1 MEYFFA
7 LAGLAWLFCG
17 AFVLGFS
24 ASTMHEIVA
33 CLAVSFGVMFLG
45 LAALLGQL
53 RRLNAAWRPT
63 RLSSGPPPVPNEY
76 AIPIEEAID
85 DVRTTVRLAERQAW
99 IRSFQAWMPSFNASE
114 YVDDDAPHGISYPPA
129 AQYATGMLPAPL
141 PALAEFTDDGVEY
154 YIEDP
159 RTNY

>member
-33 CLAVSFGVMFLG
+33 CLAVSFGVLFLG

-53 RRLNAAWRPT
+53 RTLNVTWRST
-63 RLSSGPPPVPNEY
+63 RPSSGPPPVPNEY

-85 DVRTTVRLAERQAW
+85 DVRSTVRLAERQTW
-99 IRSFQAWMPSFNASE
+99 IRSFQTFMPSFNAS
-114 YVDDDAPHGISYPPA
+114 YNVDDDVPSYQPAP
-129 AQYATGMLPAPL
+129 QYAAGMLPAPF
-141 PALAEFTDDGVEY
+141 PASAQFTEDGVEY
-154 YIEDP
+154 WVEDQRP
-159 RTNY
+159 NY

>member
-33 CLAVSFGVMFLG
+33 CLAVSFGVLFLG

-53 RRLNAAWRPT
+53 RTLNLTWRST
-63 RLSSGPPPVPNEY
+63 RPSSGPPPIPNEY

-85 DVRTTVRLAERQAW
+85 DVRSTVRLAERQAW
-99 IRSFQAWMPSFNASE
+99 IRSFQTWMPSFNASE
-114 YVDDDAPHGISYPPA
+114 YVDDDLSYQPA

-141 PALAEFTDDGVEY
+141 QSSVEFTEDGVAY
-154 YIEDP
+154 WVEDP